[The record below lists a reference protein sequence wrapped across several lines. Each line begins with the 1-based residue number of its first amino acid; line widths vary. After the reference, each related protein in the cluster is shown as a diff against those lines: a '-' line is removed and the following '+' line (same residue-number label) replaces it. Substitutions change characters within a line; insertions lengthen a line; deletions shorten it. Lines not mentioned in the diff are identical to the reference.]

1 MPNLLSVLRKKR
13 VGRPTEAGAYYG
25 TVQGGKAPCRVHV
38 PESLLQ
44 PSCAPLTLTA
54 ALLLVMQTVLDI
66 LVTGDHE
73 VAPLLTLVLLP
84 VARVADLNPDSIGSV
99 DPDPGGQ
106 K

>member
-1 MPNLLSVLRKKR
+1 
-13 VGRPTEAGAYYG
+13 
-25 TVQGGKAPCRVHV
+25 
-38 PESLLQ
+38 
-44 PSCAPLTLTA
+44 
-54 ALLLVMQTVLDI
+54 MQTVLDI